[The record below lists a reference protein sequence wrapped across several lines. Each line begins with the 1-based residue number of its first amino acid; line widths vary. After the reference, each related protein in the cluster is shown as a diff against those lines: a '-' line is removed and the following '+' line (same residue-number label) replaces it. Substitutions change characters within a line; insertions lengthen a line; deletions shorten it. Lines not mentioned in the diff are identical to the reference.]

1 MRWRPSVAGKLCA
14 IFPSETFSV
23 GMDVGL
29 QVDATSTPGLPGPSS
44 PGACCPPNPSGEEIL
59 ELPSAPS
66 PTQIKNMGSQGWR
79 NPLPCKKRHENNNIR
94 KEDSKGRLLI
104 SSLQLPCEGVSFL
117 STTEWEIEAQRGEPA
132 CPKTHSQEGTRR
144 IGIQA
149 SLIEKRCR

>member
-1 MRWRPSVAGKLCA
+1 MLLENCALFSHLKHSASAWTWDFRWMPPPPQGCPALLALGPVALQTPLERRFWNSLLPPAPPKSRTWALRAG
-14 IFPSETFSV
+14 ETS
-23 GMDVGL
+23 
-29 QVDATSTPGLPGPSS
+29 
-44 PGACCPPNPSGEEIL
+44 
-59 ELPSAPS
+59 
-66 PTQIKNMGSQGWR
+66 
-79 NPLPCKKRHENNNIR
+79 LPCKKRHENNNIR

-104 SSLQLPCEGVSFL
+104 SSVQLPCEGVSFL